1 MRVGGACGSD
11 GGVKR
16 SVDLPHG
23 SRSSARLLESLVLA
37 ASCSFAAGIAGCSQE
52 ASSAPPAKVQ
62 TAAAPIVARKHVH
75 SPELDALRAAL
86 DRGDRDGA
94 RAALDAATSAGQ
106 EEALL
111 RARFAALDPSGTMD
125 ALRGI
130 EAARKADPK
139 DPDVYATAAEIYAAH
154 GSFETAWVE
163 IQRGI
168 EACGETPEL
177 LRARGVTWI
186 CRENGAAK
194 GLEQLE
200 RARSIDPD
208 LPFMS
213 HALAQAHLLVAKSE
227 QQKKNIDAALSH
239 VRATLQYEPSDVD
252 ARRLL
257 SELQGARGDFD
268 GAIATIEALVHDGQP
283 LGAELASLHK
293 KSGMALLLEH
303 DRAKAMEQFA
313 LAREGGLSDD
323 ELGTGARLL
332 AEEASGRIDKG
343 VAAFEKGDRAGAESL
358 FRSALRF
365 DPTSLAGR
373 NHLAVVLY
381 EDKRCAE
388 AVTLWQGVIA
398 DARKELIVLPEPVH
412 LNLAGAQQCAG
423 DVEGACATLHEYL
436 KLEPNGEWIERTR
449 TLLDRLEAER
459 TAGKVLENQAQN
471 AASGNS
477 DKKPDK
483 QK

>member
-1 MRVGGACGSD
+1 
-11 GGVKR
+11 
-16 SVDLPHG
+16 
-23 SRSSARLLESLVLA
+23 
-37 ASCSFAAGIAGCSQE
+37 
-52 ASSAPPAKVQ
+52 
-62 TAAAPIVARKHVH
+62 VARTHVH
-75 SPELDALRAAL
+75 TPELDALRTAL
-86 DRGDRDGA
+86 DRGDREA
-94 RAALDAATSAGQ
+94 PRQSLHAAATTRP

-111 RARFAALDPSGTMD
+111 RARFNALDPAGTME

-130 EAARKADPK
+130 EAARKANPK
-139 DPDVYATAAEIYAAH
+139 DADVYATAAEIYAAH
-154 GSFETAWVE
+154 GSFETAWLE
-163 IQRGI
+163 IQHGL

-194 GLEQLE
+194 GLAELE
-200 RARSIDPD
+200 RARAIDPD
-208 LPFMS
+208 LPYMAR
-213 HALAQAHLLVAKSE
+213 ALAQAHLLVAKSD
-227 QQKKNIDAALSH
+227 QQKKTVDSALTH
-239 VRATLQYEPSDVD
+239 VRASLRYEPSDVD

-257 SELQGARGDFD
+257 SELQAARGDFE
-268 GAIATIEALVHDGQP
+268 GAIATLEALVHDGQP

-293 KSGMALLLEH
+293 KSGVASLLEH

-332 AEEASGRIDKG
+332 AEEASDRIDKG
-343 VAAFEKGDRAGAESL
+343 VAAFEKGDRAAAESM

-388 AVTLWQGVIA
+388 AITLWQGVIA
-398 DARKELIVLPEPVH
+398 DARKELIDLPEPVH

-423 DVEGACATLHEYL
+423 DVEGACATLREYL
-436 KLEPNGEWIERTR
+436 KLEPNGEWIERTH
-449 TLLDRLEAER
+449 TLLDRLEADR
-459 TAGKVLENQAQN
+459 KPAKVPEKELQN
-471 AASGNS
+471 ASTEKS

-483 QK
+483 EE